1 MTSTRDPAMNRPTTP
16 PRRAA
21 GFTLLELSIALIVIG
36 MLISMAKVGGDLM
49 RQSTYVKLINDFI
62 FIGGWHNAYGSYTV
76 SQGHVLLDDPASPT
90 GLVNEDGD
98 AVCGNDLVSAMLAA
112 GVSLPSGRGVGF
124 ETHYGYQDSNGNP
137 QDMEVCFQA
146 LDWAVPDG
154 AIGSYRK
161 DTHNVMILTRV
172 TPDLARMIDAQKD
185 GLVDARFGCVREE
198 QYADRA
204 DITSSRTWSMT
215 NAQAWG
221 GGAATD
227 ESQIDVLTVHVSMDC
242 N

>member
-76 SQGHVLLDDPASPT
+76 GQGHVLLDDPASPT
-90 GLVNEDGD
+90 GQVNEGGD
-98 AVCGNDLVSAMLAA
+98 AVRREDLVSAMLAA

-137 QDMEVCFQA
+137 QDMEVSFQA

-161 DTHNVMILTRV
+161 DTHNVMILERV

-185 GLVDARFGCVREE
+185 GLVDARFGCVRQKGKAAETTAE
-198 QYADRA
+198 
-204 DITSSRTWSMT
+204 SKTWSVDDT
-215 NAQAWG
+215 
-221 GGAATD
+221 ATD
-227 ESQIDVLTVHVSMDC
+227 EAQIATLTVYVSMDC

>member
-1 MTSTRDPAMNRPTTP
+1 MNRPTTP

-21 GFTLLELSIALIVIG
+21 GFTLIELSIALIVIG

-76 SQGHVLLDDPASPT
+76 GQGHVLLDDPASPT
-90 GLVNEDGD
+90 GLVNQDGD
-98 AVCGNDLVSAMLAA
+98 AVCREDLVSAMLAA

-198 QYADRA
+198 QYADRD
-204 DITSSRTWSMT
+204 DITSSRSWSLDNNT
-215 NAQAWG
+215 VDEAQI
-221 GGAATD
+221 AT
-227 ESQIDVLTVHVSMDC
+227 LTVHVSMDC